1 MSALKKMSEGVA
13 VAGSSP
19 NVADLLREA
28 KQLDVRVTDML
39 CLMWVCAVVKVP
51 SLIDEV
57 CMCDL
62 CW

>member
-1 MSALKKMSEGVA
+1 MSALKKMSEGVV

>member
-1 MSALKKMSEGVA
+1 MSALKKMSEGA
-13 VAGSSP
+13 SVAGCTP

-28 KQLDVRVTDML
+28 GQLEDRVTDML

-51 SLIDEV
+51 SLIEEV
-57 CMCDL
+57 CMCEH

>member
-13 VAGSSP
+13 VAGCSP
-19 NVADLLREA
+19 NVAYLLREA

>member
-1 MSALKKMSEGVA
+1 MSALKKMSEGGA
-13 VAGSSP
+13 VAGCTP
-19 NVADLLREA
+19 NVAYLYGKA
-28 KQLDVRVTDML
+28 KQLAVRVTDML